1 MRLNARRFT
10 ARNSNAATFT
20 AMGMTLRRCLD
31 KRIEYAFHAMAPRE
45 KLRVPLHSDHKAL
58 VTHLYGLN
66 QAIGRICHSVNTRRE
81 ITYSLMMHRIYHDIL
96 HAQQL
101 P

>member
-1 MRLNARRFT
+1 MPAGSLRVI
-10 ARNSNAATFT
+10 ATLPRSLQW
-20 AMGMTLRRCLD
+20 AWTLRRCLD

-58 VTHLYGLN
+58 ITHLYGLN
-66 QAIGRICHSVNTRRE
+66 QAIGRICHSINTRRE

>member
-1 MRLNARRFT
+1 
-10 ARNSNAATFT
+10 
-20 AMGMTLRRCLD
+20 MGMTLRRCLD

-58 VTHLYGLN
+58 VAHLYGLN
-66 QAIGRICHSVNTRRE
+66 QAIRRIRHSINTRRE
-81 ITYSLMMHRIYHDIL
+81 IAYPLMVHRINHDIL
-96 HAQQL
+96 HAKQL

>member
-1 MRLNARRFT
+1 
-10 ARNSNAATFT
+10 
-20 AMGMTLRRCLD
+20 MGMTLRRRLD

-58 VTHLYGLN
+58 VAHLYGLN
-66 QAIGRICHSVNTRRE
+66 QAIRRIRHSINTCRE
-81 ITYSLMMHRIYHDIL
+81 ITYPLMVHRINHDIL
-96 HAQQL
+96 HAKQL